1 MPFNPRGCA
10 MPGLPERLR
19 AYLREL
25 PRGALALLVLEL
37 ERAFA
42 RGDQFPGGEVLLE
55 EVRGA
60 LRESGQ
66 PASRAGDPTRIFFGA
81 LEPFLINDDP
91 AHKRPGRIA
100 RAVLS
105 PMWSWICRDL
115 VPAEAKTYNAEAAR
129 AVADPATYEQLAR
142 GFRDCVVAKMEQVL
156 AGAKTDERARRRL
169 IGQIGTQNAFDDA
182 RGLLTIFSAADIF
195 AQIEKSLPAHIR
207 NLADA
212 QLDNVKSLLDQ
223 TVGSRPDVL
232 PYALVLTMGRLAAP
246 WQLIRLGVQAAE
258 TDDAIRIAGSPY
270 AAAVTIVL
278 SEIEQAVG
286 ALKTDLK
293 RGATAAAPT
302 LIKTIHDC
310 ARGLRT
316 ELDLSGDSPWA
327 RRLVAIRADVSKVLK
342 NQVESASGKVRR
354 LLRLRPLS
362 EVPRNSAL
370 DPDDVSEAEA
380 AVELVGVC
388 RLYASELAINEMTM
402 RTFSEL
408 QHSLET
414 GTQSLLDSL
423 RHAGEGERRFIQS
436 QVHAAVGFCAKVF
449 GPDYASVLAKAAE
462 VAANAANQR
471 EVERKA
477 IGAKA

>member
-1 MPFNPRGCA
+1 MA
-10 MPGLPERLR
+10 GLPERLR

-25 PRGALALLVLEL
+25 PRGALALLALEL
-37 ERAFA
+37 ERAIA
-42 RGDQFPGGEVLLE
+42 RGDQFPEGLLE

-60 LRESGQ
+60 LRASGQ
-66 PASRAGDPTRIFFGA
+66 PASRVGDPTRVFFAA
-81 LEPFLINDDP
+81 LEPFLVNDEA
-91 AHKRPGRIA
+91 AHRRPGRIA

-115 VPAEAKTYNAEAAR
+115 APAEAQTYNAEAAQ
-129 AVADPATYEQLAR
+129 ADPASGEQLAR
-142 GFRDCVVAKMEQVL
+142 GFRECVVARMESVL
-156 AGAKTDERARRRL
+156 ASTKTDERARRRL
-169 IGQIGTQNAFDDA
+169 LGQIGTQNALDDA
-182 RGLLTIFSAADIF
+182 RGLLTILSAADIF
-195 AQIEKSLPAHIR
+195 AQIEKSLPAQIR

-212 QLDNVKSLLDQ
+212 HLDNVKSLLDQ
-223 TVGSRPDVL
+223 AVGSRADVL

-246 WQLIRLGVQAAE
+246 WQLIRLGVKAAE

-270 AAAVTIVL
+270 AVAVAIVL
-278 SEIEQAVG
+278 SEIEQG
-286 ALKTDLK
+286 ISALKADLK
-293 RGATAAAPT
+293 RGATAAVPA

-327 RRLVAIRADVSKVLK
+327 RRLAAIRADVSKVLK

-370 DPDDVSEAEA
+370 DADDVSEAEA

-402 RTFSEL
+402 RTFTEL
-408 QHSLET
+408 QHYLET
-414 GTQSLLDSL
+414 GTQSLLDNL
-423 RHAGEGERRFIQS
+423 RQAGEGERPFLQS
-436 QVHAAVGFCAKVF
+436 QVDAAVRFCAKVF

-462 VAANAANQR
+462 VAANTANQR
-471 EVERKA
+471 DAERKA
-477 IGAKA
+477 VAAKA

>member
-1 MPFNPRGCA
+1 

-25 PRGALALLVLEL
+25 PRGALALLVLEI

-42 RGDQFPGGEVLLE
+42 RGDQFPGGELLLE

-66 PASRAGDPTRIFFGA
+66 AVGRAGDPTRVFFGA
-81 LEPFLINDDP
+81 LEPFLSNDDA

-100 RAVLS
+100 RAILT

-129 AVADPATYEQLAR
+129 AAADPSTYEELAR
-142 GFRDCVVAKMEQVL
+142 AFRNCVVAKMESVL
-156 AGAKTDERARRRL
+156 AGAKADERTRRRV
-169 IGQIGTQNAFDDA
+169 IGQIGTQNALDDV
-182 RGLLTIFSAADIF
+182 RGLLTILSAADIF
-195 AQIEKSLPAHIR
+195 TQIEKSLPAHIR

-223 TVGSRPDVL
+223 MVGSRPDVL

-246 WQLIRLGVQAAE
+246 WQLIRLGVKAAE

-270 AAAVTIVL
+270 AVAVTIVL
-278 SEIEQAVG
+278 SEVEQGVS
-286 ALKTDLK
+286 ALKADLK
-293 RGATAAAPT
+293 RGPTPAAPT

-327 RRLVAIRADVSKVLK
+327 GRLVAVRADVSKVLK
-342 NQVESASGKVRR
+342 SQVESASGKVRR

-362 EVPRNSAL
+362 EIPRNAVL
-370 DPDDVSEAEA
+370 DVDDVSEAEA

-388 RLYASELAINEMTM
+388 RLYARELAINEMTM
-402 RTFSEL
+402 RTFTEL
-408 QHSLET
+408 QHYLET

-423 RHAGEGERRFIQS
+423 RQAGEGERRFLQS
-436 QVHAAVGFCAKVF
+436 QVDAAVRFCAKVF
-449 GPDYASVLAKAAE
+449 GADYAAVLAKAAE
-462 VAANAANQR
+462 VAANTALDR
-471 EVERKA
+471 ETERKA
-477 IGAKA
+477 AAAAKA

>member
-1 MPFNPRGCA
+1 
-10 MPGLPERLR
+10 
-19 AYLREL
+19 
-25 PRGALALLVLEL
+25 LALLATEL
-37 ERAFA
+37 ERAVA
-42 RGDQFPGGEVLLE
+42 RGDQFPEGLLE

-66 PASRAGDPTRIFFGA
+66 PASRAGDPTRVFFAA
-81 LEPFLINDDP
+81 LEPFLVNDDA

-105 PMWSWICRDL
+105 PLWSWICRDL
-115 VPAEAKTYNAEAAR
+115 APAEAKTYNAEAAP
-129 AVADPATYEQLAR
+129 ADPATGEQLAR
-142 GFRDCVVAKMEQVL
+142 SFRDCVVAKMQSVL
-156 AGAKTDERARRRL
+156 TSTRTDERARRRL
-169 IGQIGTQNAFDDA
+169 IGQIGTQNALDDA
-182 RGLLTIFSAADIF
+182 RGLLTILSAADIF
-195 AQIEKSLPAHIR
+195 AQIEKSLPAQIR

-246 WQLIRLGVQAAE
+246 WQLIRLGVKAAE

-270 AAAVTIVL
+270 AVAVAIVL
-278 SEIEQAVG
+278 SETEQGVS
-286 ALKTDLK
+286 ALKADLK
-293 RGATAAAPT
+293 RGATAAAPS

-327 RRLVAIRADVSKVLK
+327 RRLAAIRADVSKVLK

-354 LLRLRPLS
+354 LLQLRPLS
-362 EVPRNSAL
+362 DVPRNSAL
-370 DPDDVSEAEA
+370 DADDVSEAEA

-402 RTFSEL
+402 RTFTEL
-408 QHSLET
+408 QHYLET

-423 RHAGEGERRFIQS
+423 RQAGEGERRFLQS
-436 QVHAAVGFCAKVF
+436 QVDAAVRFCAKVF
-449 GPDYASVLAKAAE
+449 GPDYASVLAKAAD
-462 VAANAANQR
+462 VAANSANAAH
-471 EVERKA
+471 ERKA
-477 IGAKA
+477 AAAKA

>member
-1 MPFNPRGCA
+1 

-25 PRGALALLVLEL
+25 PRGALALLALEL
-37 ERAFA
+37 ERAVA
-42 RGDQFPGGEVLLE
+42 RGDQFPEGLLE
-55 EVRGA
+55 EVRCA

-66 PASRAGDPTRIFFGA
+66 PASRAGDPTRVFFA
-81 LEPFLINDDP
+81 VLEPFLVNDD
-91 AHKRPGRIA
+91 AAQRRPGRIA

-115 VPAEAKTYNAEAAR
+115 APAEAKIYNAEAMRTA
-129 AVADPATYEQLAR
+129 ADPAACEQLAR
-142 GFRDCVVAKMEQVL
+142 HFRDSVVAKMEAIL
-156 AGAKTDERARRRL
+156 ASTQTDERARRRL
-169 IGQIGTQNAFDDA
+169 IGQIGTQNALDDA
-182 RGLLTIFSAADIF
+182 RGLLTILSAADVF

-246 WQLIRLGVQAAE
+246 WQLIRLGVKAAE
-258 TDDAIRIAGSPY
+258 TDDAIRIAGLPY
-270 AAAVTIVL
+270 AVAVAIVL
-278 SEIEQAVG
+278 SEIEQG
-286 ALKTDLK
+286 ISALKADLK
-293 RGATAAAPT
+293 RGATAAVPA

-327 RRLVAIRADVSKVLK
+327 RRLAAIRADVSKVLK

-370 DPDDVSEAEA
+370 DADDVSEAEA

-402 RTFSEL
+402 RTFTEL
-408 QHSLET
+408 QHYLET
-414 GTQSLLDSL
+414 GTQSLLDNL
-423 RHAGEGERRFIQS
+423 RQAGEGERRFLQS
-436 QVHAAVGFCAKVF
+436 QVDAAVRFCAKVF
-449 GPDYASVLAKAAE
+449 GPDYAAVLAKAAE
-462 VAANAANQR
+462 VAANTSNQR
-471 EVERKA
+471 EAERKA
-477 IGAKA
+477 AKG

>member
-1 MPFNPRGCA
+1 
-10 MPGLPERLR
+10 
-19 AYLREL
+19 
-25 PRGALALLVLEL
+25 
-37 ERAFA
+37 
-42 RGDQFPGGEVLLE
+42 
-55 EVRGA
+55 
-60 LRESGQ
+60 
-66 PASRAGDPTRIFFGA
+66 
-81 LEPFLINDDP
+81 
-91 AHKRPGRIA
+91 
-100 RAVLS
+100 VLS

-115 VPAEAKTYNAEAAR
+115 APAEAKTYNAEAMRTA
-129 AVADPATYEQLAR
+129 ADPAACEQLAR
-142 GFRDCVVAKMEQVL
+142 HFRESVVAKVGSIL
-156 AGAKTDERARRRL
+156 ASATTDERARRRL
-169 IGQIGTQNAFDDA
+169 IGQIGTQNALDDA
-182 RGLLTIFSAADIF
+182 RSLLTILSGADIF
-195 AQIEKSLPAHIR
+195 AKIEKSLPAQIR

-246 WQLIRLGVQAAE
+246 WQLIRLGVKAAE

-270 AAAVTIVL
+270 AVAVAIVL
-278 SEIEQAVG
+278 SEIEQGIG
-286 ALKTDLK
+286 ALKADLK
-293 RGATAAAPT
+293 RGATAAAPS

-327 RRLVAIRADVSKVLK
+327 RRLAAIRADVSKVLK

-370 DPDDVSEAEA
+370 DADDVSEAEA

-402 RTFSEL
+402 RTFTEL
-408 QHSLET
+408 QHYLET

-423 RHAGEGERRFIQS
+423 RQAGEGERRFVQS
-436 QVHAAVGFCAKVF
+436 QVDAAVRFCAKVF

-462 VAANAANQR
+462 VAANTANQR
-471 EVERKA
+471 EAERKA
-477 IGAKA
+477 VAAKG

>member
-1 MPFNPRGCA
+1 MA
-10 MPGLPERLR
+10 GLPERLR

-25 PRGALALLVLEL
+25 PRGALALLATEL
-37 ERAFA
+37 ERAVA
-42 RGDQFPGGEVLLE
+42 RGEQFPEGLLE

-66 PASRAGDPTRIFFGA
+66 PASRAGDPTRVFFAA
-81 LEPFLINDDP
+81 LEPFMVNDDA

-115 VPAEAKTYNAEAAR
+115 APAEAKIYNAEAAH
-129 AVADPATYEQLAR
+129 ADPATGEQLAR
-142 GFRDCVVAKMEQVL
+142 GFRDCVVAKMESVL
-156 AGAKTDERARRRL
+156 ASTKSDERSRRRL
-169 IGQIGTQNAFDDA
+169 LGQIGTQNALDDA
-182 RGLLTIFSAADIF
+182 RGLLTILSAVDIF
-195 AQIEKSLPAHIR
+195 AQLEKSLPAQIR

-212 QLDNVKSLLDQ
+212 QLEQVKALLDQ
-223 TVGSRPDVL
+223 TVGSRSDVL

-246 WQLIRLGVQAAE
+246 WQLIRLGVKAAE
-258 TDDAIRIAGSPY
+258 TDDAIRIAGSAY
-270 AAAVTIVL
+270 AVAVTIVL
-278 SEIEQAVG
+278 SETEQGVS
-286 ALKTDLK
+286 ALKADLK
-293 RGATAAAPT
+293 RGATASVPP

-316 ELDLSGDSPWA
+316 ELNLSGDSPWA
-327 RRLVAIRADVSKVLK
+327 RRLAAIRADVSKVLK
-342 NQVESASGKVRR
+342 SQVESASGKVRR

-362 EVPRNSAL
+362 EVPRNSVL
-370 DPDDVSEAEA
+370 DADDVSEAET

-402 RTFSEL
+402 RTFTEL
-408 QHSLET
+408 QHYLET

-423 RHAGEGERRFIQS
+423 RQAGEGERRFLQS
-436 QVHAAVGFCAKVF
+436 QVDAAVRFCAKVF

-462 VAANAANQR
+462 VAANTAHER
-471 EVERKA
+471 ENERKA
-477 IGAKA
+477 AAAKG

>member
-1 MPFNPRGCA
+1 MA
-10 MPGLPERLR
+10 GLPERLR

-25 PRGALALLVLEL
+25 PRGALALLALEL
-37 ERAFA
+37 ERAVA
-42 RGDQFPGGEVLLE
+42 RGDQFPEGLLE

-66 PASRAGDPTRIFFGA
+66 PASRAGDPTRVFFAA
-81 LEPFLINDDP
+81 LEPFLVNDD
-91 AHKRPGRIA
+91 AAQKRPGRIA

-115 VPAEAKTYNAEAAR
+115 VPAEAKTYSAEAAH
-129 AVADPATYEQLAR
+129 AAADPATYEQLAR
-142 GFRDCVVAKMEQVL
+142 GFRDCVVAKIESVL
-156 AGAKTDERARRRL
+156 ASAKTDERARRRL
-169 IGQIGTQNAFDDA
+169 IGQIGTQNALDDA
-182 RGLLTIFSAADIF
+182 HGLLTIFSAADIF

-207 NLADA
+207 NLADG
-212 QLDNVKSLLDQ
+212 QLDYVKSLLDH

-246 WQLIRLGVQAAE
+246 WQLIRLGVKAAE
-258 TDDAIRIAGSPY
+258 TDDAIRIAASPY

-293 RGATAAAPT
+293 RGATAAAPS

-316 ELDLSGDSPWA
+316 ELDLAGDSPWA
-327 RRLVAIRADVSKVLK
+327 RRLVAIRTDVSKVLK

-354 LLRLRPLS
+354 LLRLRPLGQ
-362 EVPRNSAL
+362 VPRNSAL
-370 DPDDVSEAEA
+370 DPGDVSEAEA

-402 RTFSEL
+402 RTFTEL
-408 QHSLET
+408 QHYLET

-423 RHAGEGERRFIQS
+423 RQAGDGERRFIQS
-436 QVHAAVGFCAKVF
+436 QVDAAVGFCAKVF

-462 VAANAANQR
+462 VAANAAH
-471 EVERKA
+471 ERKVA
-477 IGAKA
+477 AKA

>member
-1 MPFNPRGCA
+1 MA
-10 MPGLPERLR
+10 GLPERLR

-25 PRGALALLVLEL
+25 PRGALALLALEL
-37 ERAFA
+37 ERAVA
-42 RGDQFPGGEVLLE
+42 RGDQFPEGLLE

-66 PASRAGDPTRIFFGA
+66 PASRAGDPTRVFFAA
-81 LEPFLINDDP
+81 LEPFLVNDDA

-115 VPAEAKTYNAEAAR
+115 APAEAKTYNAGAMRTA
-129 AVADPATYEQLAR
+129 ADPAACEQLAR
-142 GFRDCVVAKMEQVL
+142 HFRESVVAKVGSIL
-156 AGAKTDERARRRL
+156 ASTTTDERARRRL
-169 IGQIGTQNAFDDA
+169 IGQIGTQNALDDA
-182 RGLLTIFSAADIF
+182 RGLLTILSAADIF
-195 AQIEKSLPAHIR
+195 AQIEKSLPAQIR

-246 WQLIRLGVQAAE
+246 WQLIRLGVKAAE

-270 AAAVTIVL
+270 AVAVAIVL
-278 SEIEQAVG
+278 SEIEQG
-286 ALKTDLK
+286 INALKADLK
-293 RGATAAAPT
+293 RGATAAVPS

-327 RRLVAIRADVSKVLK
+327 RRLSAIRADVSKVLK

-370 DPDDVSEAEA
+370 DADDVNEAEA

-388 RLYASELAINEMTM
+388 RLYASELAINEMSM
-402 RTFSEL
+402 RTFTEL
-408 QHSLET
+408 QHYLET
-414 GTQSLLDSL
+414 GTQSLLDNL
-423 RHAGEGERRFIQS
+423 RQAGEGERRFLQS
-436 QVHAAVGFCAKVF
+436 QVDAAVRFCAKVF

-462 VAANAANQR
+462 VAANTANQR
-471 EVERKA
+471 EAERKA
-477 IGAKA
+477 VAGKG